1 MFELGKTSLAGT
13 LTNLISAWIHPSSV
27 WYKFNLPRLR
37 AHSIWMGRWFGT
49 KSHPPISMLPTRL
62 SCVPV
67 FRFNFKKS
75 CKIEFFWSGKVV
87 TYALFRH
94 KSQLKWNF
102 SALPSLLCKL
112 HKIVNF
118 VFGWVRNIAK
128 IKIVP
133 LCSIGYSIIHLFRLF
148 VICLQSSLSLSY
160 LFKLLEQR
168 LFLS

>member
-1 MFELGKTSLAGT
+1 MFACSGNQETSANKRVKKNWTCVDCQAILKKCM
-13 LTNLISAWIHPSSV
+13 IIKI
-27 WYKFNLPRLR
+27 KFLFCSWN
-37 AHSIWMGRWFGT
+37 
-49 KSHPPISMLPTRL
+49 
-62 SCVPV
+62 C
-67 FRFNFKKS
+67 
-75 CKIEFFWSGKVV
+75 FFCSRRVV
-87 TYALFRH
+87 THALFRH

>member
-1 MFELGKTSLAGT
+1 MSLAGT

-49 KSHPPISMLPTRL
+49 KSHPPISMLPTKL

-160 LFKLLEQR
+160 LFKTLEQR